1 MPSAATLK
9 KNLYGW
15 NDPVIPSKSPPVR
28 VRLGD
33 ETEASKG
40 DTKKPVPAVRPT
52 LGTQEPKP
60 LPDVQAAS
68 RTPSP
73 DGAGEGNAKTGD
85 ESRTTTPVAAGGESS
100 TDKKVSVYLP
110 PPDNTQPR
118 QIPKKVAETAE
129 KTEPA
134 PNPTPPNSTTDTG
147 QRPPTPSPGKEQPKV
162 FPDQKS
168 ALRTEGSGLFDT
180 KGFPLGEYARAVIE
194 RIKGKWSI
202 PSNLRQSQGRSTL
215 IFFIEKDGTVSN
227 LRIITSSGSQSL
239 DLAALSAILDSKPL
253 PPLPGGF
260 PGEHV
265 GAKFV
270 FSYNEP

>member
-1 MPSAATLK
+1 MPSAETLK
-9 KNLYGW
+9 KKLYAW
-15 NDPVIPSKSPPVR
+15 TTPVIPSSSAPIR
-28 VRLGD
+28 IRLGD
-33 ETEASKG
+33 ETAASKG
-40 DTKKPVPAVRPT
+40 DTTKSVPAVKPT

-60 LPDVQAAS
+60 RPDIQAAS
-68 RTPSP
+68 RTPSSE
-73 DGAGEGNAKTGD
+73 GTGEGSGKTGD
-85 ESRTTTPVAAGGESS
+85 ESKSPVASAGGESS
-100 TDKKVSVYLP
+100 PDKKVSVYLP
-110 PPDNTQPR
+110 PPENTQPR
-118 QIPKKVAETAE
+118 QIPKKVTETAE

-134 PNPTPPNSTTDTG
+134 ANPTPANSTPDTP
-147 QRPPTPSPGKEQPKV
+147 RPPAPSQPKEQPKV

-180 KGFPLGEYARAVIE
+180 KGFPLGEYANAVIE

-215 IFFIEKDGTVSN
+215 VFLIEKDGTVSN
-227 LRIITSSGSQSL
+227 LHIITSSGSQSL